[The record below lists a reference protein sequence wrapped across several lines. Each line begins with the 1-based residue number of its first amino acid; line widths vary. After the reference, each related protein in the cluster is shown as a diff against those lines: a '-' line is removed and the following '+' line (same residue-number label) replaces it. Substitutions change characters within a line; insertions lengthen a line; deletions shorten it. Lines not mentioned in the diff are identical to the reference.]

1 MEFERS
7 SGILLHITSLTSK
20 YGIGDFGTEAFK
32 FIEFLFKTKQKLW
45 QILPLT
51 ITNCPSPYS
60 CKFYFKLR
68 FYLMKILFLR
78 SIIIWWKSIVNI
90 T

>member
-45 QILPLT
+45 Q
-51 ITNCPSPYS
+51 
-60 CKFYFKLR
+60 
-68 FYLMKILFLR
+68 M
-78 SIIIWWKSIVNI
+78 
-90 T
+90 